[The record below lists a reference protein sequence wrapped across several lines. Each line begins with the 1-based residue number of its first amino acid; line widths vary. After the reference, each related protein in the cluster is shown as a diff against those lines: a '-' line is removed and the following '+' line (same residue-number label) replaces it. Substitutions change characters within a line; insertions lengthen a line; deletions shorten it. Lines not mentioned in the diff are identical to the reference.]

1 MTPQNLGYGD
11 VLARNGLLYAERTA
25 LSGAAARCTHREL
38 WQRSQAMAQVLAG
51 HHIGPGDRFA
61 VLSNNRFEVFELLGA
76 AALLG
81 AIVVF
86 LNIRSS
92 PGEIAAIVA
101 DIEPR
106 LLVTEPEHDA
116 LLQELP
122 PDLPCYSLAIETTRL
137 HARAEFMEP
146 RSSASL
152 TSVSA
157 SAPLIAI
164 PTAAVDSRPRLALL
178 SQRAVIT
185 QAFQLAYT
193 WQLGP
198 EDRHLCVLPL
208 FHMAGL
214 GLAIAAQV
222 AGGASVIMPRFVPVE
237 AVRLIDANQV
247 SFFASFSPMLGAIL
261 EEARPDQLASLRV
274 VTGLES
280 PEVIQRFEAR
290 CRNARFWSGYG
301 QTETG
306 GMITLA
312 PAQEHPGSAGHL
324 LPLVAVRIE
333 DTSGQIASPDQIGEI
348 LVRSP
353 SVFDRY
359 WNRPGETT
367 HAARGGWHHTGDL
380 GRLDTDGYLWF
391 VGRSPDKLLIKSGGE
406 NIYPAEVE
414 QALLSHP
421 AVAQAVVFGV
431 TDSRWGEA
439 VRAVCVLAADASA
452 TADELAAHA
461 GLRIARFKRPRDI
474 VFVDALPLLAD
485 GSPDRQAI
493 RRIYGDN
500 SEVTQ

>member
-1 MTPQNLGYGD
+1 MTPHDLTYGD

-25 LSGAAARCTHREL
+25 LRDTARHCTHYEVL
-38 WQRSQAMAQVLAG
+38 QRSRALALALAG
-51 HHIGPGDRFA
+51 HRVGPGDRLA
-61 VLSNNRFEVFELLGA
+61 LLSNNRAEVMELLGA

-92 PGEIAAIVA
+92 PGEIAGIVA
-101 DIEPR
+101 DIGPR
-106 LLVTEPEHDA
+106 LLVAEPEHEH
-116 LLQELP
+116 LLQEIP
-122 PDLPCYSLAIETTRL
+122 VELPCYSLAMATARL
-137 HARAEFMEP
+137 RAWTEFAGTHASISWP
-146 RSSASL
+146 
-152 TSVSA
+152 SVSA
-157 SAPLIAI
+157 SIPLIAI
-164 PTAAVDSRPRLALL
+164 PTAAVDGRPRLALL
-178 SQRAVIT
+178 SHRAIIA

-198 EDRHLCVLPL
+198 ADRHLCILPL

-214 GLAIAAQV
+214 GLAIAAQIV
-222 AGGASVIMPRFVPVE
+222 GGASVIMPRFDPVE
-237 AVRLIDANQV
+237 AVRLIDADRI

-261 EEARPDQLASLRV
+261 EAAVIPNQLASLRA

-280 PEVIQRFEAR
+280 PDVIQRFELL

-306 GMITLA
+306 GLITLA
-312 PAQEHPGSAGHL
+312 PAQERPGSSGRS

-333 DTSGQIASPDQIGEI
+333 DAQGQRIAPEQTGEI

-353 SVFDRY
+353 GVFDRY
-359 WNRPGETT
+359 WNRPGETA
-367 HAARGGWHHTGDL
+367 HVARGGWHHTGDL
-380 GRLDTDGYLWF
+380 GRLDADGYLWF
-391 VGRSPDKLLIKSGGE
+391 EGRSADKLLIKSGGE

-431 TDSRWGEA
+431 ADSRWGEA
-439 VRAVCVLAADASA
+439 VRAVCVLAVDATA
-452 TADELAAHA
+452 TADELTAHV
-461 GLRIARFKRPRDI
+461 GMLIARFKRPRDI
-474 VFVDALPLLAD
+474 LFVDVLPLLAD

-493 RRIYGDN
+493 WRDYG
-500 SEVTQ
+500 